1 MQSAVMLKAT
11 TLVRVPALRSTRYA
25 LTAVFFVNGIAM
37 GAWSSAV
44 PGIALRLGLDPESYG
59 FVLGPYAIGAILS
72 MLMSGW
78 LTTRFGSRRIVPI
91 GGALVALTLL
101 FPGHAPTMLLLAASV
116 FVLGIC
122 NSVMDIAMNA
132 HATLVERDWGAEIMS
147 TFHSSY
153 SFGALAGAAL
163 AGVLFDHGFTPND
176 ILFAAMLLILSVV
189 LVAYTRIE
197 DLRPEPALSQ
207 ARVRLWTNRKLLLV
221 AALATLAIYCEFGL
235 VEWSYKYLRDVTHAT
250 DALAT
255 LGNGGFALGMAFSRL
270 VGDSVIRRIGP
281 VRTVAAGAA
290 LSCSGLLI
298 AILSHAPLVA
308 MTGFIMAGLGLAN
321 VIPMLYTRAAA
332 VVPTAPGRG
341 VSVCGVIGY
350 MGAFIEPITIGYVA
364 GHFNQSVGLCL
375 PLAGFVVI
383 GLASAT
389 IGRIKPTPHHS

>member
-1 MQSAVMLKAT
+1 MQSTLTIT
-11 TLVRVPALRSTRYA
+11 TTALARVPTLRWTRYA

-44 PGIALRLGLDPESYG
+44 PGIALKLGLDPESYG
-59 FVLGPYAIGAILS
+59 FVLGPYAIGAIVS
-72 MLMSGW
+72 MLITGW
-78 LTTRFGSRRIVPI
+78 LTTRFGSRRMVPI

-101 FPGHAPTMLLLAASV
+101 FPGHTPTMLLLAASV
-116 FVLGIC
+116 FVLGMS

-163 AGVLFDHGFTPND
+163 AGVLFDRGFSPND
-176 ILFAAMLLILSVV
+176 ILFAAMLLILAVV
-189 LVAYTRIE
+189 LVAYSKIE
-197 DLRPEPALSQ
+197 DLRPEPASSER
-207 ARVRLWTNRKLLLV
+207 RVRLWTNGKLLLV

-235 VEWSYKYLRDVTHAT
+235 VEWSYKYLRDVTHASN
-250 DALAT
+250 ALAT
-255 LGNGGFALGMAFSRL
+255 VGNGGFALGMAFSRL
-270 VGDSVIRRIGP
+270 VGDGVIRRIGP
-281 VRTVAAGAA
+281 VRTVAAGAV
-290 LSCSGLLI
+290 LSCCGLLV
-298 AILSHAPLVA
+298 AIFSNAPLVA

-332 VVPTAPGRG
+332 VVPAAPGRG

-350 MGAFIEPITIGYVA
+350 MGAFIEPLTIGYVA
-364 GHFNQSVGLCL
+364 AHFNQSVGLCL

-383 GLASAT
+383 GLASTT
-389 IGRIKPTPHHS
+389 IGRIKPTPHH